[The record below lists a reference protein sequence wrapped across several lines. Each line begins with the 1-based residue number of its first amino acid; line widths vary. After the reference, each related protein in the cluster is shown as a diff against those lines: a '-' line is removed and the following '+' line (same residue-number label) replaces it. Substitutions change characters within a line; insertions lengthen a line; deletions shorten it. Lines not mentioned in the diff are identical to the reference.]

1 MPLINKPGSTP
12 RSASSPSSSRSSLS
26 VLRRAL
32 TVFFALDGFVFAGWV
47 VRIPAIKEQT
57 QASASDL
64 GLALLGVSAGA
75 VVTMTLTGRLCRRYG
90 SRPVTVAGALLLALG
105 VTLPPLTHSA
115 LALGLV
121 LLVFGAAYGGIN
133 VAMNSAAVDV
143 VAALG
148 RPVMPTF
155 HAAFSLGGMVGA
167 GLGGIVAGYLS
178 PTWHLLLLGVVTLL
192 VTLATAPVL
201 LRQPMPAPVRPEPA
215 EGASA
220 APLAGRARTLVAV
233 FGLIAFCTAYGEGA
247 LADWG
252 ALHLQEDLAAR
263 PGVAAAGYAVFAL
276 AMTVGRLSGTALLE
290 RVGRTATLVGGG
302 IVAGVGMLFGALA
315 PSLWV
320 ALLGFAVTGLGLANL
335 FPVAIERAGA
345 LTGPSGVAAASTLGY
360 GGMLLG
366 PPGHRV
372 HGGVGVVAVGVGQC
386 GCAGWGGCFCGV
398 GGPGGCPGLSRGGRE
413 SRPGPGGAGV
423 SLAVCRFCPC
433 RSLMASNAGR
443 AVGVAGRSPSWS
455 GGAGSGYLLTNCKV
469 RGQSLQG
476 GRVCSLLRGH
486 PDPSP
491 PFRLVGVVPPVGG
504 EKRGCWLWLWVAW
517 CRGCD
522 CVWVRGVSCG
532 GAPSRAVSG
541 TW

>member
-1 MPLINKPGSTP
+1 MPLINKSGSSTP
-12 RSASSPSSSRSSLS
+12 RSVSSPAPPSPLS

-32 TVFFALDGFVFAGWV
+32 MVFFALDGFVFAGWV

-57 QASASDL
+57 QASASGL

-75 VVTMTLTGRLCRRYG
+75 VVTMTLTGRLCRRHG
-90 SRPVTVAGALLLALG
+90 SRPVTVAGALLLAVG

-121 LLVFGAAYGGIN
+121 LLVFGVAYGGIN

-192 VTLATAPVL
+192 VTAAAAPVL
-201 LRQPMPAPVRPEPA
+201 LRHPMPAPVRAEPAEPA
-215 EGASA
+215 EGAEGAEGTAS

-252 ALHLQEDLAAR
+252 ALHLQQDLAAR
-263 PGVAAAGYAVFAL
+263 PGTAAAGYAVFAL

-302 IVAGVGMLFGALA
+302 IVAAAGMLVGALA
-315 PSLWV
+315 PSLWA
-320 ALLGFAVTGLGLANL
+320 ALVGFAVTGLGLANL

-366 PPGHRV
+366 PPAIGFMADWISLPAALV
-372 HGGVGVVAVGVGQC
+372 SVALLAGLAALV
-386 GCAGWGGCFCGV
+386 GWGA
-398 GGPGGCPGLSRGGRE
+398 RG
-413 SRPGPGGAGV
+413 A
-423 SLAVCRFCPC
+423 A
-433 RSLMASNAGR
+433 R
-443 AVGVAGRSPSWS
+443 A
-455 GGAGSGYLLTNCKV
+455 
-469 RGQSLQG
+469 
-476 GRVCSLLRGH
+476 
-486 PDPSP
+486 
-491 PFRLVGVVPPVGG
+491 
-504 EKRGCWLWLWVAW
+504 
-517 CRGCD
+517 
-522 CVWVRGVSCG
+522 
-532 GAPSRAVSG
+532 
-541 TW
+541 